1 MPALAFPPTELRCL
15 LEILYDVFVSLPSAE
30 RAGYAMLARGR
41 QRERLVALEVLSANG
56 TMTAIGG

>member
-1 MPALAFPPTELRCL
+1 MPTLAFPPTELRFL
-15 LEILYDVFVSLPSAE
+15 LEILYDVFVSRPSAE

-41 QRERLVALEVLSANG
+41 QWERSVALEVLSANG